1 MYKKINYV
9 SDYHLPSTPI
19 NSLNEWVTLGYRHGY
34 RLVEL
39 LIGSAGC
46 YM

>member
-19 NSLNEWVTLGYRHGY
+19 NSLNEWVTLGYRI
-34 RLVEL
+34 LEL
-39 LIGSAGC
+39 LVDPPVPK
-46 YM
+46 